1 MGNWT
6 VSDVLNSRMIYG
18 ATPEEL
24 LKLLEIA
31 KHAASLAAA
40 VHRRAI
46 DSGGFEFD
54 TKSKMCE
61 GSFITRK
68 WSQYLKT

>member
-31 KHAASLAAA
+31 KHAASLPLLFIAVQSIQAASSLIPRVKCA
-40 VHRRAI
+40 KAP
-46 DSGGFEFD
+46 
-54 TKSKMCE
+54 
-61 GSFITRK
+61 
-68 WSQYLKT
+68 L